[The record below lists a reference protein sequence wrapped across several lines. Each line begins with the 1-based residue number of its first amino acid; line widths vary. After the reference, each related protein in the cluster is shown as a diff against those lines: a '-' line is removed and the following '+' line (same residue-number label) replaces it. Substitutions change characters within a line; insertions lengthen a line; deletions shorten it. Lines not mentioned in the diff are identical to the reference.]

1 MTTLR
6 APERAKISYLE
17 DSRRWS
23 RIERRPDDIV
33 ISTPPKSGTTW
44 MQGIVTALLWPE
56 GDAPDAPASLSPW
69 VDFRLPPIDE
79 LVARLDAQDHRRFL
93 KTHTSADGFP
103 VDTDGKT
110 IVVYRDGRDALMSW
124 SNHRA
129 TTRPELVELL
139 NQLAADDGVEPLPPI
154 WTGDMDQ
161 LFDEWVRDCSPIE
174 HLDGW
179 WPLRHEPFV
188 LFVHYNDLSADLP
201 GEMRR
206 IADFL
211 ELDVADAP
219 SDGAGSTPCGRRQ
232 RVPVSMTWASS
243 VARRRSSIRAPTDAG
258 SARSPTRSWRAVT
271 PWSPNSPSTRRG
283 GSNTDRSRWALA
295 PDRHITGQTRDVVR
309 RSGRGLRAR
318 SSRG

>member
-211 ELDVADAP
+211 ELDVADAHWNGAVGRCRI
-219 SDGAGSTPCGRRQ
+219 DAMRTEAAGAGLHDLGF
-232 RVPVSMTWASS
+232 VGGASS
-243 VARRRSSIRAPTDAG
+243 FFHQGTNGRWVGTLTDAQLARCDALVAELPVDAARWLEHG
-258 SARSPTRSWRAVT
+258 SLALGARP
-271 PWSPNSPSTRRG
+271 
-283 GSNTDRSRWALA
+283 
-295 PDRHITGQTRDVVR
+295 
-309 RSGRGLRAR
+309 
-318 SSRG
+318 